1 MNLFSDPTLVI
12 CLIIYLTMSSLEYLV
27 YRRFK
32 KNLEWPFRRI
42 VIDEKE
48 IIPKYKDTSRL
59 YESYKKLPTKMYKVV
74 KMHLKSIEN
83 ETPVLQI
90 VELLIKIVFTM
101 GLAFVGFAMSM
112 SGVLL
117 GQLQNAD
124 AKKEHFEAWFKVF
137 SKLINSYQS
146 ALDTYWNTF
155 LFGVFIF
162 LVTMTHITFIFLKKN
177 LTKKH
182 LVIIDQIESEK
193 DQ

>member
-1 MNLFSDPTLVI
+1 
-12 CLIIYLTMSSLEYLV
+12 MSSLEYLV

-48 IIPKYKDTSRL
+48 IIPKYRDTSIL
-59 YESYKKLPTKMYKVV
+59 YESYKMLSPKMYKVV
-74 KMHLKSIEN
+74 KMHLKSTEN
-83 ETPVLQI
+83 ETPVLPI
-90 VELLIKIVFTM
+90 VELLIKIVFTL
-101 GLAFVGFAMSM
+101 GLAFVGFTMSM

-117 GQLQNAD
+117 GQLQSNAE
-124 AKKEHFEAWFKVF
+124 AKKDHFEAWYKIF
-137 SKLINSYQS
+137 SNLIQGYQS
-146 ALDTYWNTF
+146 ALDSYWNTF
-155 LFGVFIF
+155 LFGVLIF
-162 LVTMTHITFIFLKKN
+162 LITMTHIIFIYLKKN